1 MTISSSL
8 NAGVSGLNVNA
19 SRLATISDNI
29 ANSSTY
35 GYKRATSDFH
45 SLVAGDN
52 RGAYSAGGVRVT
64 TGRDVSQNGSIVTTN
79 NSTDLA
85 VTGRGMLAVTPISAV
100 ENGGTNLP
108 LQMTTT
114 GSFRP
119 DQNGVLRT
127 ESGLALLGWPAAKD
141 GTIGNVM
148 RDTASSLVP
157 VRVESNKFEGDATT
171 QISLGVNLPASATED
186 GAAANPYPLQM
197 EYYGNLGE
205 SQALDIEFTPIPPA
219 PGDLPTNQWT
229 MTIVDRYD
237 PAAAV
242 SSFTIEFDDSFGTG
256 GTLKTV
262 TSDGPGTG
270 VYDENTGIISL
281 DVLSGPLEIEIGMPF
296 GTKGLS
302 QLGDTYAPL
311 ATTKNGSPVGN
322 ITSVEVDAGGRVI
335 GVYDTGLSRTLYQL
349 PVVDVPN
356 PDGLTAISNQAYT
369 FSTKSGPLFLWDAG
383 TGPVGEIL
391 GYSREESTAD
401 VAGELT
407 SLIKTQRAYSS
418 NAKVIQT
425 VDEML
430 QETTNIKR

>member
-8 NAGVSGLNVNA
+8 NAGVSGLSVNA

-45 SLVAGDN
+45 SLVSGDN
-52 RGAYSAGGVRVT
+52 QGAYSAGGVRVT
-64 TGRDVSQNGSIVTTN
+64 TGRAVSQNGSLVTTN
-79 NSTDLA
+79 NATDLA
-85 VTGRGMLAVTPISAV
+85 VTGRGMLPVTPISAV

-108 LQMTTT
+108 MQMVTT

-127 ESGLALLGWPAAKD
+127 ESGLALLGWPADKD
-141 GTIGNVM
+141 GLVTNVM
-148 RDTASSLVP
+148 RDTASGLVP
-157 VRVESNKFEGDATT
+157 VRVEMNKFEGNATT
-171 QISLGVNLPASATED
+171 KMSLGVNLPASATED
-186 GAAANPYPLQM
+186 AASGDPYPLQL

-205 SQALDIEFTPIPPA
+205 SQALDIEFTPVLPA
-219 PGDLPTNQWT
+219 AGDMPTNQWT
-229 MTIVDRYD
+229 MSIVDKFD
-237 PAAAV
+237 PTATA
-242 SSFTIEFDDSFGTG
+242 STFTLTFDDGPGTG
-256 GTLKTV
+256 GTLANV
-262 TSDGPGTG
+262 TSTPAGL
-270 VYDENTGIISL
+270 YDETTGIISL
-281 DVLSGPLEIEIGMPF
+281 NVLSGPLELEIGKYND
-296 GTKGLS
+296 TDGLS
-302 QLGDTYAPL
+302 QLGDTYAPV
-311 ATTKNGSPVGN
+311 AISKNGSPVGN
-322 ITSVEVDAGGRVI
+322 MTSVEVDPNGHVI
-335 GVYDTGLSRTLYQL
+335 GVYDSGLTKTLYKL
-349 PVVDVPN
+349 PVVDVAN
-356 PDGLTAISNQAYT
+356 PDGLTALSNQAYT
-369 FSTKSGPLFLWDAG
+369 FSAESGSLYLWDAG
-383 TGPVGEIL
+383 TGPAGEIL